1 MTDGANINVG
11 VSGETG
17 ATVSPDERERRQR
30 VLKKA
35 IASYNDQ
42 KITMEC
48 IVRDLSSSGVKLK
61 LSNPLPLP
69 DHFLLEIP
77 MDGIVADCEVRW
89 RRGDELGAVFIGDP
103 RKAEHSHGMQKI
115 NLNSIAGLRRSVLRK
130 PGM

>member
-69 DHFLLEIP
+69 DHFLFEFCSHLLKNLHPETNAIDFQHSNEIADAWQSCELLE
-77 MDGIVADCEVRW
+77 ADC
-89 RRGDELGAVFIGDP
+89 
-103 RKAEHSHGMQKI
+103 
-115 NLNSIAGLRRSVLRK
+115 
-130 PGM
+130 

>member
-1 MTDGANINVG
+1 MTDGSNVN
-11 VSGETG
+11 VEISGENG
-17 ATVSPDERERRQR
+17 AAASPDERERRHR

-42 KITMEC
+42 KITMDC

-61 LSNPLPLP
+61 LANPLPLP

-89 RRGDELGAVFIGDP
+89 RRGDELGAVFIGEP
-103 RKAEHSHGMQKI
+103 RKAGHSHGMQKI
-115 NLNSIAGLRRSVLRK
+115 NVNTIAGLRRSVLRK